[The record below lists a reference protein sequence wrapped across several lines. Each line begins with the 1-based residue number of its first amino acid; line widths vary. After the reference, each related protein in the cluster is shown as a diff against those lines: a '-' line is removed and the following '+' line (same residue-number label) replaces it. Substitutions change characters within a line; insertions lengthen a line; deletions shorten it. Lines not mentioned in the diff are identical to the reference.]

1 MHIYYAYENEM
12 RDGAKKIIAILL
24 IVLIVFGWY
33 IMVFGLGKKVKP
45 IKDKI
50 QLGLDIKG
58 GVYVVME
65 AKTNLKGEEL
75 RKLMNQTKEVINKRV
90 DSMGISNADVR
101 VEGTKRIRVE
111 LQGAKNADEAIK
123 QIGKTAQLRFVLADG
138 STVLDGSAVK
148 NATTGQAQKGGYA
161 VNLEFNVK
169 GAKAFEEGTK
179 KAVSGSVV
187 ARDDIKK
194 AGISNK
200 SIIILL
206 DNRII
211 SSPVVNEVIS
221 GGKCEITGNFN
232 KKSATQL
239 AALIRGGALPAP
251 LEEVTSSVQSAKIG
265 LNAFEQSVKAGLI
278 GIVIIFLIMLFGY
291 RIMGIAAN
299 IALLLYVMIIIAV
312 MAIMGSVL
320 TLPGIAG
327 IILSIGMAVDANVII
342 FSRIKEEIARGKTP
356 RVAVQAGFKRAKST
370 VIDSQVTTLIAA
382 IILYQIGTSAVKGF
396 AWTLL
401 IGIVAS
407 LFTAVVIT
415 QLYLSVFANSKIFSK
430 KSFYGVKENGEST
443 FKLKK
448 QFKFVKHRKVFY
460 VISAAVIIVGL
471 GFGLIKGMN
480 YGIDFTGGTMIQVD
494 MGKKV
499 ESSKV
504 EKVLKEHKIKG
515 EVIYSGKNQKEV
527 IIRTVTALNNEK
539 RNSLIS
545 SLKEKFNL
553 SDNSILGQELFGPTV
568 GKELQGNAIKAVL
581 LAALGMLI
589 YIRWRFKEW
598 KFGSSA
604 LMGVLHD
611 VLILL
616 SFYAIFRIAVNN
628 PFIAGVLTV
637 VGYSINDTIV
647 IFDRIREN
655 NHQMHG
661 TQEEII
667 DTSINQTLSRSIMTT
682 VTTLVVMIPMYVMT
696 TSALREF
703 VLPLMVGIGVGCLSS
718 IFICSQL
725 YYEFNNRKS
734 KSKYQKLTEK
744 KKKRNKYVKKEKDK
758 AQV

>member
-1 MHIYYAYENEM
+1 M
-12 RDGAKKIIAILL
+12 RNGIKKVIAVLL
-24 IVLIVFGWY
+24 IVLMVFGWY
-33 IMVFGLGKKVKP
+33 VMVYGLGSIKP
-45 IKDKI
+45 LKDKI

-65 AKTNLKGEEL
+65 AKTDLKGEEL

-101 VEGTKRIRVE
+101 VEGKNRIRVE
-111 LQGAKNADEAIK
+111 LPGANNADEAIK
-123 QIGKTAQLRFVLADG
+123 QIGKTAQLKFILADG

-148 NATTGQAQKGGYA
+148 NATTSQAQKGGYA
-161 VNLEFNVK
+161 VSLEFNSD

-179 KAVSGSVV
+179 KAVSGAVTTEENL
-187 ARDDIKK
+187 KK
-194 AGISNK
+194 AGISNR

-206 DNRII
+206 DDKII

-232 KKSATQL
+232 KASATQL

-278 GIVIIFLIMLFGY
+278 GIVIIFAIMLFGY
-291 RIMGIAAN
+291 RIMGLAAN
-299 IALLLYVMIIIAV
+299 IALVLYVMIIIAV
-312 MAIMGSVL
+312 MAMMGSVL

-327 IILSIGMAVDANVII
+327 IILSVGMAVDANVVI
-342 FSRIKEEIARGKTP
+342 FSRIKEEIASGKSP
-356 RVAVQAGFKRAKST
+356 RVAVQTGFKRAKST

-407 LFTAVVIT
+407 LFTAVVVT
-415 QLYLSVFANSKIFSK
+415 QLYLSIFAESKTFSK
-430 KSFYGVKENGEST
+430 KIFYGIKEDGSQS

-448 QFKFVKHRKVFY
+448 EFKFIKHRKVFY
-460 VISAAVIIVGL
+460 AISIAIIVVGL

-499 ESSKV
+499 PSTEI
-504 EKVLKEHKIKG
+504 EKVLSEENIKG
-515 EVIYSGKNQKEV
+515 EVLYSGEDQKEV
-527 IIRTVTALNNEK
+527 IIRTVTALDNEK

-545 SLKEKFNL
+545 VIKDKFSLND
-553 SDNSILGQELFGPTV
+553 SSILGHELFGPTV
-568 GKELQGNAIKAVL
+568 GKELQSNAIKAVL
-581 LAALGMLI
+581 LAAAGMLI

-611 VLILL
+611 VLILI
-616 SFYAIFRIAVNN
+616 SFYAIFGITVNN

-655 NHQMHG
+655 NHHMHG
-661 TQEEII
+661 TEEEII
-667 DTSINQTLSRSIMTT
+667 DKSINQTLSRSIMTT
-682 VTTLVVMIPMYVMT
+682 VTTLVVMIPMYIMT
-696 TSALREF
+696 TAALREF
-703 VLPLMVGIGVGCLSS
+703 ILPLMVGIGVGCLSS
-718 IFICSQL
+718 IFVCSQL
-725 YYEFNNRKS
+725 YFEFTQRKG
-734 KSKYQKLTEK
+734 KSKYQKQIEK
-744 KKKRNKYVKKEKDK
+744 KNKKKKYVKKESEK

>member
-111 LQGAKNADEAIK
+111 LPGAKNADEAIK

-415 QLYLSVFANSKIFSK
+415 Q
-430 KSFYGVKENGEST
+430 
-443 FKLKK
+443 
-448 QFKFVKHRKVFY
+448 
-460 VISAAVIIVGL
+460 
-471 GFGLIKGMN
+471 
-480 YGIDFTGGTMIQVD
+480 
-494 MGKKV
+494 
-499 ESSKV
+499 
-504 EKVLKEHKIKG
+504 
-515 EVIYSGKNQKEV
+515 
-527 IIRTVTALNNEK
+527 
-539 RNSLIS
+539 
-545 SLKEKFNL
+545 
-553 SDNSILGQELFGPTV
+553 
-568 GKELQGNAIKAVL
+568 
-581 LAALGMLI
+581 
-589 YIRWRFKEW
+589 
-598 KFGSSA
+598 
-604 LMGVLHD
+604 
-611 VLILL
+611 
-616 SFYAIFRIAVNN
+616 
-628 PFIAGVLTV
+628 
-637 VGYSINDTIV
+637 
-647 IFDRIREN
+647 
-655 NHQMHG
+655 
-661 TQEEII
+661 
-667 DTSINQTLSRSIMTT
+667 
-682 VTTLVVMIPMYVMT
+682 
-696 TSALREF
+696 
-703 VLPLMVGIGVGCLSS
+703 
-718 IFICSQL
+718 
-725 YYEFNNRKS
+725 
-734 KSKYQKLTEK
+734 
-744 KKKRNKYVKKEKDK
+744 
-758 AQV
+758 